1 MQIEQGLQE
10 KGEIEMS
17 TSKSPLK
24 KRRRRSIIAFEMIRL
39 DRASGEPLQQQLY
52 RQIRNELKSG
62 GFSVGAS
69 RLPSSRALAADL
81 GISRLTVNLAFS
93 KLHAEGYLRSKARS
107 GTFVAHPLPETFL
120 TADKFA
126 AERIRP
132 GGPKTYRPVEHRA
145 RISDRARA
153 IPDQRVGKQ
162 FDLGALGAG
171 PGASLVPGLPA
182 VDEFPID
189 IWERLRT
196 RVLAQKGAHLL
207 RHASSRGD
215 ADLRKAIATY
225 LCDFR
230 GARCHPDQILIVGGM
245 QQAMLISAM
254 ALVDPSEP
262 VWMEDPGF
270 HQARRVLILAGA
282 KLVPKPLDQE
292 GIVIARS
299 PKEKQPKIIHVTPS
313 HQYPLGMTMSFQ
325 RRTALLDFARANNA
339 FIFEDDFY
347 AEFRFTGPPLPCL
360 QGIDDFGRVIYAGTM
375 SKILY
380 PSLRLGYVVAPDALI
395 DPLVKIRS
403 TMDQHSSAID
413 QATLA
418 RFITEGFF
426 LSHIKRMRRVYA
438 ERREVFIKQFD
449 KLLGDRFTLQ
459 VPEGGLNMV
468 AWLKRE
474 EDLPA
479 ISRVTREIGVKPSP
493 LSFHCIRATPKPAFV
508 FGFAGWTPAQIR
520 ESLIKLASSLRINWK
535 S

>member
-1 MQIEQGLQE
+1 
-10 KGEIEMS
+10 MS
-17 TSKSPLK
+17 DRKSLLN
-24 KRRRRSIIAFEMIRL
+24 KRRRHSVIVFEMIQL
-39 DRASGEPLQQQLY
+39 DRTAAEPLHEQLY
-52 RQIRNELKSG
+52 RQIRDELRSG
-62 GFSVGAS
+62 SFTGGAS
-69 RLPSSRALAADL
+69 RLPSSRALAVDL

-93 KLHAEGYLRSKARS
+93 KLYGEGYLRSKVRS

-120 TADKFA
+120 TADKLA
-126 AERIRP
+126 TRRIRR
-132 GGPKTYRPVEHRA
+132 GGPKAYRPVGHRP
-145 RISDRARA
+145 RISSRVKA

-171 PGASLVPGLPA
+171 AGVSLVPGLPA

-189 IWERLRT
+189 IWERLRSQ
-196 RVLAQKGAHLL
+196 VLEQKGIHLL

-215 ADLRKAIATY
+215 PDLRKALATY

-245 QQAMLISAM
+245 QQAMLIGAM
-254 ALVDPSEP
+254 ALLDPGEP
-262 VWMEDPGF
+262 VWIEDPGF
-270 HQARRVLILAGA
+270 HQARRVFILAGA
-282 KLVPKPLDQE
+282 KVVPKPLDQE

-299 PKEKQPKIIHVTPS
+299 SKENQPKIIHVTPS

-325 RRTALLDFARANNA
+325 RRTALLDFARAHNA

-360 QGIDDFGRVIYAGTM
+360 QGIDSFSRVIYAGTM

-380 PSLRLGYVVAPDALI
+380 PSLRLGYIVAPEQLI

-426 LSHIKRMRRVYA
+426 LRHVKRMRKLYA
-438 ERREVFIKQFD
+438 ERREFFIKEFN
-449 KLLGDRFTLQ
+449 KLLGDRFILQ
-459 VPEGGLNMV
+459 IPEAGLNFV
-468 AWLKRE
+468 AWLRSE
-474 EDLPA
+474 ADFA
-479 ISRVTREIGVKPSP
+479 RVARACTEIGIKPSP
-493 LSFHCIRATPKPAFV
+493 LSFYCIEAKLKPAFV
-508 FGFAGWTPAQIR
+508 FGFAAWTPAQIR
-520 ESLIKLASSLRINWK
+520 ESLLRLASVFK
-535 S
+535 

>member
-1 MQIEQGLQE
+1 
-10 KGEIEMS
+10 MS
-17 TSKSPLK
+17 RGQSLLK
-24 KRRRRSIIAFEMIRL
+24 KRRRRSVIAFEMIRL
-39 DRASGEPLQQQLY
+39 DRSAAEPLHEQLY
-52 RQIRNELKSG
+52 RQIRDELKSG
-62 GFSVGAS
+62 TVADAAS
-69 RLPSSRALAADL
+69 RLPSSRALATDL

-93 KLHAEGYLRSKARS
+93 KLHAEGYLRSKAGS
-107 GTFVAHPLPETFL
+107 GTFVANPLPESFL

-126 AERIRP
+126 RGTVGEIRR
-132 GGPKTYRPVEHRA
+132 GGLKTYRLVERRA
-145 RISDRARA
+145 RTSGRARA
-153 IPDQRVGKQ
+153 IPDQRAGTQ

-171 PGASLVPGLPA
+171 AGISLVPGLPA

-189 IWERLRT
+189 IWERLRSW
-196 RVLAQKGAHLL
+196 VLAQKGTHLL

-254 ALVDPSEP
+254 ALLDPGEP
-262 VWMEDPGF
+262 VWIEDPGF
-270 HQARRVLILAGA
+270 HQARRVFILAGA
-282 KLVPKPLDQE
+282 KVVPKRLDRE
-292 GIVIARS
+292 GIVIARA

-313 HQYPLGMTMSFQ
+313 HQYPLGVTMSFE
-325 RRTALLDFARANNA
+325 RRTALLDFARAHDA
-339 FIFEDDFY
+339 FVFEDDFY

-360 QGIDDFGRVIYAGTM
+360 QGIDDFGRVIYGGTM

-380 PSLRLGYVVAPDALI
+380 PSLRLGYVVAPEALLDA
-395 DPLVKIRS
+395 LVKIRS

-426 LSHIKRMRRVYA
+426 LSHIKRMRKIYA
-438 ERREVFIKQFD
+438 ERRRVFIKYFNE
-449 KLLGDRFTLQ
+449 LLGDRFTLQ

-474 EDLPA
+474 EDFA
-479 ISRVTREIGVKPSP
+479 TINRVTLQIGVKPSP
-493 LSFHCIRATPKPAFV
+493 LSFYCIRATPKPAFV

-520 ESLIKLASSLRINWK
+520 ESLVKLASSLQRAGI

>member
-1 MQIEQGLQE
+1 
-10 KGEIEMS
+10 MS
-17 TSKSPLK
+17 RSESPLK

-39 DRASGEPLQQQLY
+39 DRSAAEPLHEQLY
-52 RQIRNELKSG
+52 RQIRDELKSG
-62 GFSVGAS
+62 TFTEGAS
-69 RLPSSRALAADL
+69 RVPSSRALAVDL

-93 KLHAEGYLRSKARS
+93 KLHAEGYLRSKAGS
-107 GTFVAHPLPETFL
+107 GTFVANPLPESFL

-126 AERIRP
+126 SRTGERIRR
-132 GGPKTYRPVEHRA
+132 GGPKAYRPVEYRA
-145 RISDRARA
+145 RVSERVRA
-153 IPDQRVGKQ
+153 IPDQRAGTQ

-171 PGASLVPGLPA
+171 AGVSLVPGLPA

-189 IWERLRT
+189 IWERLRS
-196 RVLAQKGAHLL
+196 RVLAQKGTHLL

-230 GARCHPDQILIVGGM
+230 GARCHPDQVLIVGGM

-254 ALVDPSEP
+254 ALLDPGEP

-270 HQARRVLILAGA
+270 HQARRVFTLAGA
-282 KLVPKPLDQE
+282 KVVPKPLDHE

-299 PKEKQPKIIHVTPS
+299 PREKRPKIIHITPS
-313 HQYPLGMTMSFQ
+313 HQYPLGMTMSFE
-325 RRTALLDFARANNA
+325 RRTGLLDFARAHDA
-339 FIFEDDFY
+339 FVFEDDFY

-380 PSLRLGYVVAPDALI
+380 PSLRLGYVVAPEALI

-426 LSHIKRMRRVYA
+426 LSHVKRMRKIYA
-438 ERREVFIKQFD
+438 ERREVFIKQFNE
-449 KLLGDRFTLQ
+449 LLGDRFTLQ
-459 VPEGGLNMV
+459 VSEGGLNMV

-474 EDLPA
+474 EDFPA
-479 ISRVTREIGVKPSP
+479 VSRVTLEIGVKPSA
-493 LSFHCIRATPKPAFV
+493 LSFYCIRARPKPAFV

-520 ESLIKLASSLRINWK
+520 ESLVKLASSLQRAGIR
-535 S
+535 

>member
-1 MQIEQGLQE
+1 
-10 KGEIEMS
+10 MS
-17 TSKSPLK
+17 NRKSRPQ

-39 DRASGEPLQQQLY
+39 DRTATEPLHQQLY
-52 RQIRNELKSG
+52 RQIRDELRSG
-62 GFSVGAS
+62 TFIDDAS
-69 RLPSSRALAADL
+69 RLPSSRALAVDL
-81 GISRLTVNLAFS
+81 GISRLTVNLALS

-126 AERIRP
+126 TGGIRY
-132 GGPKTYRPVEHRA
+132 GGFKSYRPVEHSA
-145 RISDRARA
+145 RISDRVRA

-171 PGASLVPGLPA
+171 AGVSLVPGLPA

-189 IWERLRT
+189 VWERLRSQ
-196 RVLAQKGAHLL
+196 VLAQKGTHLL

-215 ADLRKAIATY
+215 AELRKAIATY

-254 ALVDPSEP
+254 ALLDPGEP
-262 VWMEDPGF
+262 VWIEDPGF
-270 HQARRVLILAGA
+270 HQARRVFILAGA
-282 KLVPKPLDQE
+282 KVVPKPLDHE

-299 PKEKQPKIIHVTPS
+299 PKEKQPKIIHITPS
-313 HQYPLGMTMSFQ
+313 HQYPLGMTMSFE
-325 RRTALLDFARANNA
+325 RRTALLDFAHANDA

-360 QGIDDFGRVIYAGTM
+360 QGIDNFGRVIYAGTM

-380 PSLRLGYVVAPDALI
+380 PSLRLGYVVAPEALI

-426 LSHIKRMRRVYA
+426 LSHIKRMRKIYA
-438 ERREVFIKQFD
+438 KRREVFIKQFNE
-449 KLLGDRFTLQ
+449 LLGDRFTLQ

-474 EDLPA
+474 EDFLA
-479 ISRVTREIGVKPSP
+479 ISRVNLKIGVKPSP
-493 LSFHCIRATPKPAFV
+493 VSLYCVRATPKPAFV

-520 ESLIKLASSLRINWK
+520 ESLVKLASALRDSGRLSRNV
-535 S
+535 